1 MKLKLDAAGHVVVQD
16 GKPVYVHEDG
26 KEVAFDAPAAVSA
39 ISARNAEAKAHRE
52 AKEAAEAKL
61 KAFEG
66 IADPAAALK
75 ALATVKNLDDKKLVD
90 AGEVE
95 KVKQAAIESVE
106 AKYKPVVEK
115 AESLE
120 RELYNEKIGGAFA
133 RSPLIVGDKAKFAIP
148 ADLVQAKFGG
158 HFAIDNGKVVA
169 KGADGNVIYSRAKP
183 GEHADFDEALEII
196 VDQYPHKDSILR
208 GTGGGSGARPGS
220 SSGGAGKTVTRSEF
234 DAMSHADRAAK
245 VKDGFKVVDA

>member
-39 ISARNAEAKAHRE
+39 ISARNAEAKSHRE
-52 AKEAAEAKL
+52 AKEAAEGRL
-61 KAFEG
+61 TAFGG
-66 IADPAAALK
+66 ITDPAAALK

-120 RELYNEKIGGAFA
+120 RELYSEKIGGAFS
-133 RSPLIVGDKAKFAIP
+133 RSPLIVGDRAKFAIP
-148 ADLVQAKFGG
+148 ADLVQAKFGS
-158 HFAIDNGKVVA
+158 HFAIENGKVVA
-169 KGADGNVIYSRAKP
+169 KGVDGNVIYSRTKP

-220 SSGGAGKTVTRSEF
+220 AGGGGAKTVTRAEF
-234 DAMSHADRAAK
+234 DAMSQVDRAAK